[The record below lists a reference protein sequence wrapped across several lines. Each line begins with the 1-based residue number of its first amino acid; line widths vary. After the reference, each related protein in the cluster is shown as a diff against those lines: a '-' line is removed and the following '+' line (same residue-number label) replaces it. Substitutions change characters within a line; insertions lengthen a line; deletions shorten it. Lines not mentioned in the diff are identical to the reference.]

1 VSAPTGALDAAADA
15 IASAPEVAL
24 ACHEWPD
31 GDALGSMMALFH
43 LCRSQ
48 GRKCLASWPE
58 PEEVAPHYRF
68 LPGLSDTTPPAR
80 FPTEPHVMVTFDCG
94 SIERL
99 GKLQV
104 AARAARQL
112 VVLDHHATNSG
123 YGSINVI
130 DPDAAATAVIVRRL
144 AARLGW
150 PLNREAAF
158 CLYTG
163 LVTDTGRFQYSNTT
177 PEVFALAEELAGF
190 DLPIEK
196 ITRELFEKSRFA
208 YIQMA
213 ASCLARAQLDEA
225 AGMVSATIT
234 EEDLTR
240 FGVALE
246 ETEGFIDIVR
256 RTAEARVAV
265 VARYSPDGVRV
276 SLRSMDGTDVGA
288 VAVALGG
295 GGHAHASGFTHRGS
309 VDGAVALVRA
319 ALPPPDPPAGRS

>member
-1 VSAPTGALDAAADA
+1 VKGWSEELDRAAQA
-15 IASAPEVAL
+15 IAGAPEVAL

-43 LCRSQ
+43 LCRAQ
-48 GRKCLASWPE
+48 GRSSLASWPE

-68 LPGLSDTTPPAR
+68 LPGLDATTPPAR
-80 FPTEPHVMVTFDCG
+80 FPSEPAVMVTFDCG

-104 AARAARQL
+104 AARSAHHL
-112 VVLDHHATNSG
+112 IVLDHHATNSG
-123 YGSINVI
+123 YGSINAI
-130 DPDAAATAVIVRRL
+130 DPNAAATAVMVRRL
-144 AARLGW
+144 ARRLDW
-150 PLNREAAF
+150 PLNRDAAL

-163 LVTDTGRFQYSNTT
+163 LVTDTGRFQYANTT
-177 PEVFALAEELAGF
+177 PEVFALAQELAAF
-190 DLPIEK
+190 DLPIES

-213 ASCLARAQLDEA
+213 AACLTRMRLD
-225 AGMVSATIT
+225 AGTGLVSATIT
-234 EEDLTR
+234 EEDLGR

-246 ETEGFIDIVR
+246 ETEGFIDLVR

-265 VARYSPDGVRV
+265 VARYAPDGARV

-288 VAVALGG
+288 VAVSLGG
-295 GGHAHASGFTHRGS
+295 GGHAHAAGFTHAGS
-309 VDGAVALVRA
+309 VEEAVELVRA
-319 ALPPPDPPAGRS
+319 ALAG